1 MPNSLLAWTS
11 ADFPQLSDVTT
22 ACAPSPRPFNLSI
35 FHKPQVLVVG
45 PPTLL
50 PSPSSSQCIPGE
62 VFSLSPG
69 APSTTPPFIKY
80 EPLASEPP
88 SLSPA
93 AKNPRVPPQV
103 FPASLPSKPRFQY
116 QRRAPPVPPL
126 GRNFMRL
133 SGPLPP
139 SSATSLNDPKLFL
152 PSQYFREPS
161 ASPHPPGVGH
171 ALNT

>member
-62 VFSLSPG
+62 VFYLSPG

-88 SLSPA
+88 SPSPA

-103 FPASLPSKPRFQY
+103 FPASLPSKPRFLP
-116 QRRAPPVPPL
+116 QRGAPPGPPL
-126 GRNFMRL
+126 GRNFLRQ
-133 SGPLPP
+133 
-139 SSATSLNDPKLFL
+139 SSALPTSSETSLNVPKLVSTYRCYGK
-152 PSQYFREPS
+152 PP
-161 ASPHPPGVGH
+161 ASPGPTGVGH
-171 ALNT
+171 DPNT